1 MFYSSYVINIDMDGI
16 IITICGLENKAVVGT
31 HAANNCFRKGNIKIQ
46 CSLNIFDFTHSL

>member
-31 HAANNCFRKGNIKIQ
+31 HAANNCFRKGNIKVH
-46 CSLNIFDFTHSL
+46 C